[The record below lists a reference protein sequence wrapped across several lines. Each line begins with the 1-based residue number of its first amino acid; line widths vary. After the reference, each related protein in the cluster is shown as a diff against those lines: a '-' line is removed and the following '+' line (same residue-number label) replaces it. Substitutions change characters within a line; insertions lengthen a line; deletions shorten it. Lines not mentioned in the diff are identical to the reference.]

1 MQCTNLSISMF
12 PFYRHSFEMTEQINT
27 TSQSICMYYKYEWQP
42 RYLIEKTK
50 EAAMAYSCG
59 VASEREQN
67 LAGEGNKMEDRGRNT
82 CRQGET

>member
-1 MQCTNLSISMF
+1 
-12 PFYRHSFEMTEQINT
+12 
-27 TSQSICMYYKYEWQP
+27 MYYKYEWQP